1 MVAVKSHLGLELAAR
16 AEVGGYTVLE
26 CWPQSW
32 PSAASDYVA
41 IMGFTARKS
50 TGFGRKST
58 KKHVKWGKKPMFLR
72 WVVEAASSSLV
83 TQTRRRFTRISSF
96 LLFSPFFSFFHVYKV
111 LTAIFI
117 PAKNRRNS
125 RHDHIRDHRFFKLH
139 PLITFFGFF
148 SKNFGG
154 SLLLR
159 TAFFM
164 FFLIFQSLQ
173 QCISF
178 K

>member
-1 MVAVKSHLGLELAAR
+1 MTIQYKYAIIHRLGRETEQKQINLGVAQLGAR
-16 AEVGGYTVLE
+16 YLG
-26 CWPQSW
+26 
-32 PSAASDYVA
+32 
-41 IMGFTARKS
+41 
-50 TGFGRKST
+50 
-58 KKHVKWGKKPMFLR
+58 
-72 WVVEAASSSLV
+72 VVEAASSSLV
-83 TQTRRRFTRISSF
+83 TQTRRRFARISSF
-96 LLFSPFFSFFHVYKV
+96 LLFSLFFSFFHVYKV

-173 QCISF
+173 QCVSF